1 MKELK
6 EIKKWYFVFLP
17 FMASLVFFGWGT
29 GLLLVKD
36 DPTIIFVFGGLL
48 FVIFVLL
55 ALTNGTLMKKKRDIT
70 LAAIIGSFVTVSL
83 TVYLAAIF
91 GILGVILGFLITLGT
106 HLAITYAFERE
117 YFKLNLLII
126 AGFILLLTLTFF
138 ISIIT

>member
-91 GILGVILGFLITLGT
+91 GILGVILGFLIIFGT
-106 HLAITYAFERE
+106 HLVITYAFERE

-126 AGFILLLTLTFF
+126 AVFILLLTFF
-138 ISIIT
+138 TPIMT